1 MGYGD
6 QTSSPSCGF
15 EAGLGGHMPSVP
27 PHYVLGSG
35 FARVGGVLDRA
46 QIMFRLTLI
55 HFSGGR
61 RKSVVREGVLR
72 C

>member
-15 EAGLGGHMPSVP
+15 EVGLGGHMHSVP
-27 PHYVLGSG
+27 PRYVLGSG
-35 FARVGGVLDRA
+35 FARVRVACA
-46 QIMFRLTLI
+46 QITFRLTLI
-55 HFSGGR
+55 HFSGGCK
-61 RKSVVREGVLR
+61 KSVVRDGVLR